1 MQQSPF
7 TKEKT
12 HKHAAPELTALPG
25 AVYTQEGK
33 RATQTLYIL
42 EEK

>member
-12 HKHAAPELTALPG
+12 REDAAPELTALPG